1 MMDQDE
7 LVVVFIEESVE
18 HLASVEPDLLQME
31 EHIDKIDTETV
42 NRIFRA
48 VHSIKGGAGFIGL
61 SKIGELAHI
70 MENLLSLVREGTMAV
85 TPQLIDALLTGIDTL
100 RAMLDDVNESHGFD
114 ISQEMDRFN
123 TLLGGGSQ
131 EPVPV
136 INVSPKSGEK
146 PKSFDIKADQLARFI
161 QTGHLLYT
169 VQISLRK
176 DLKDKNRTPLDL
188 VNIISSCGDLIESR
202 LEYDSISGLSDCLEN
217 DIFFV
222 FAIATV
228 MDVQK
233 VSRELD
239 VNEQQVWKI
248 DIDEHQQ
255 ALALKTK
262 EQITKNNQSKEI
274 ASPEEKYP
282 VQSPDRKKDLPRP
295 KSAEPNKPAA
305 PSATVP
311 PPKVGSQAVHVE
323 EKFRIGISFLND
335 LVNLAGEMV
344 LGRNQLSQIVQPLV
358 KDTPGLSPVIQH
370 ISRITTE
377 MQGKIMQMRMQ
388 PVSNIFGKFHRV
400 VRDLAKKLNKEIGLT
415 TYGEEVEL
423 DRSIIEAL
431 SDPLTHLIR
440 NSVDHGIELPED
452 REAAGKPRQGSIEL
466 RAYHQAGHVYIDIID
481 DGEGIDCAYVGEKA
495 VEKGLITKEKMEDM
509 SDRELARLIF
519 KPGFSTATEIS
530 DVSGRGVG
538 MDVVLTNI
546 AQIGGSVDI
555 DSRIGIGTTISL
567 VLPLTLAIVSG
578 LVIRTSDQCFVLPEA
593 NIDELV
599 RIKPEEVALRI
610 NRVQN
615 SQVLRLRDMLL
626 PLIALDQV
634 LHLEDPEAKDGEES
648 FELSSDRIEP
658 MRVLIIKHGISSFGL
673 LVDEVENIEEIVV
686 KPLPRYLEQQPC
698 FSGASIMGNGDVSLI
713 LDVAGIFEKAG
724 LRHLSL
730 PSGETDQSESR
741 SITKDLQT
749 LLLFNNGSDER
760 FAMPLEQIT
769 RIERVK
775 ISKIEKIK
783 DRHYLQY
790 QGDKLR
796 LVFLEDYLPVDRPDR
811 SGQETLG
818 VIIPKQIKHPMGI
831 VINCV
836 EGTIQEQVNIDTRS
850 ITAPGLFGSAIL
862 EGRITLLPDMYRLF
876 ELAAP
881 EWYEQPDQEAAEVQT
896 KRILIVED
904 TPFFRMIEKDFLTS
918 AGFDV
923 LEAENGKQAIDILN
937 GEHVDAVIMDIVM
950 PVMDGWEAI
959 QVIRKDGRFKNL
971 PVMAVTSLGTDID
984 ETRGMKAGFD
994 LWESKLNKERL
1005 LEKLTQMLDSS
1016 MEVA

>member
-1 MMDQDE
+1 
-7 LVVVFIEESVE
+7 
-18 HLASVEPDLLQME
+18 
-31 EHIDKIDTETV
+31 
-42 NRIFRA
+42 
-48 VHSIKGGAGFIGL
+48 
-61 SKIGELAHI
+61 
-70 MENLLSLVREGTMAV
+70 
-85 TPQLIDALLTGIDTL
+85 
-100 RAMLDDVNESHGFD
+100 
-114 ISQEMDRFN
+114 
-123 TLLGGGSQ
+123 
-131 EPVPV
+131 
-136 INVSPKSGEK
+136 
-146 PKSFDIKADQLARFI
+146 
-161 QTGHLLYT
+161 
-169 VQISLRK
+169 
-176 DLKDKNRTPLDL
+176 
-188 VNIISSCGDLIESR
+188 
-202 LEYDSISGLSDCLEN
+202 
-217 DIFFV
+217 
-222 FAIATV
+222 
-228 MDVQK
+228 
-233 VSRELD
+233 
-239 VNEQQVWKI
+239 
-248 DIDEHQQ
+248 
-255 ALALKTK
+255 
-262 EQITKNNQSKEI
+262 
-274 ASPEEKYP
+274 
-282 VQSPDRKKDLPRP
+282 
-295 KSAEPNKPAA
+295 
-305 PSATVP
+305 
-311 PPKVGSQAVHVE
+311 
-323 EKFRIGISFLND
+323 
-335 LVNLAGEMV
+335 MV

-818 VIIPKQIKHPMGI
+818 VT
-831 VINCV
+831 N
-836 EGTIQEQVNIDTRS
+836 T
-850 ITAPGLFGSAIL
+850 
-862 EGRITLLPDMYRLF
+862 
-876 ELAAP
+876 
-881 EWYEQPDQEAAEVQT
+881 
-896 KRILIVED
+896 
-904 TPFFRMIEKDFLTS
+904 
-918 AGFDV
+918 
-923 LEAENGKQAIDILN
+923 
-937 GEHVDAVIMDIVM
+937 
-950 PVMDGWEAI
+950 
-959 QVIRKDGRFKNL
+959 
-971 PVMAVTSLGTDID
+971 
-984 ETRGMKAGFD
+984 
-994 LWESKLNKERL
+994 
-1005 LEKLTQMLDSS
+1005 
-1016 MEVA
+1016 